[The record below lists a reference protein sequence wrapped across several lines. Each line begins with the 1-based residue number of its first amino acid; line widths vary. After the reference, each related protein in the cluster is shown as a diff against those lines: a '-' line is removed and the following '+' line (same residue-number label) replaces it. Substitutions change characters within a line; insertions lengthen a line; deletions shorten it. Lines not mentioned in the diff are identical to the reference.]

1 VVLVHQAGRDRLGR
15 EVGAVDGEVV
25 IGLGLERA
33 HRSGS
38 KVRSIL
44 AFALDTDSSVV
55 EYTIFSAA
63 CQSRAY
69 CRVRRQVGLG
79 CAVSRCAWSPKTIVS
94 YIRRP

>member
-1 VVLVHQAGRDRLGR
+1 VRTA
-15 EVGAVDGEVV
+15 
-25 IGLGLERA
+25 
-33 HRSGS
+33 SGS

-79 CAVSRCAWSPKTIVS
+79 CAVSRCAWSPEDHRLVHPSAVDCLVVGRVGLEPTTQGL
-94 YIRRP
+94 